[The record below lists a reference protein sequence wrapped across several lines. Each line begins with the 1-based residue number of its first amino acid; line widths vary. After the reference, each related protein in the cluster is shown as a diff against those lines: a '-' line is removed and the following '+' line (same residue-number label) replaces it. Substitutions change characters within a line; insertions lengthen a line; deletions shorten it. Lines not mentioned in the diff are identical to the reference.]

1 MVSVGDS
8 PDVHLFE
15 VVGGGRE
22 FRPVAVYKGQPYRPR
37 ARNALTRSSRY

>member
-1 MVSVGDS
+1 MSPDLRYMVSVGDS

-22 FRPVAVYKGQPYRPR
+22 FRPVAVYKGK
-37 ARNALTRSSRY
+37 SSLLLR